1 MKRRSSR
8 SEKRGIVNKVTA
20 SDSALLIVDTI
31 NDLEFPGGEKVLPW
45 ALKLST
51 RLAAFRG
58 TAHRAGAPVI
68 YVNDNFGM
76 WQSNFTDVYAHCTR
90 KDARGRIVAM
100 RMKPTSKDY
109 FILKP
114 R

>member
-1 MKRRSSR
+1 MKRSLSR
-8 SEKRGIVNKVTA
+8 SGQQGTTNRLPAPE
-20 SDSALLIVDTI
+20 SAVLIVDTI

-58 TAHRAGAPVI
+58 KAHRAGVPVI

-76 WQSNFTDVYAHCTR
+76 WQSNFTDVYAYCTR
-90 KDARGRIVAM
+90 RDARGRIVAT

-109 FILKP
+109 FILK
-114 R
+114 